1 MNRMLLR
8 RLTSLLYPIRCPV
21 CGEFVHP
28 EEGFCGKCTEKLVR
42 YDGDHAISGAEGFL
56 APFEYTPAV
65 KPAIM
70 LMKDGI
76 GGNAPY
82 AFGGAL
88 AELILSKRI
97 SERIDMIV
105 PTPMYRSDVRKRGF
119 NQAEL
124 IARELGIRLNIA
136 VRSDIVIKVRETLPQ
151 KTLDREHR
159 QVNLRGAFSL
169 TSAEDVRGRKILL
182 LDDVCTT
189 GSTLAE
195 LTGLLKDNGVA
206 EVWCAA
212 CCKTPDRKELTDND
226 I

>member
-21 CGEFVHP
+21 CGEFVRP
-28 EEGFCGKCTEKLVR
+28 EEGFCGECAEMLVR
-42 YDGDHAISGAEGFL
+42 YDGDHAVSGANGFL
-56 APFEYTPAV
+56 APFKYTPAI

-76 GGNAPY
+76 GGNAPF

-88 AELILSKRI
+88 AELLQSEWIA
-97 SERIDMIV
+97 ERIDMIV
-105 PTPMYRSDVRKRGF
+105 PTPMFRSDVRKRGF

-124 IARELGIRLNIA
+124 IARELGRRLNVT

-151 KTLDREHR
+151 KTLDRDQR
-159 QVNLRGAFSL
+159 QVNLCGAFSL
-169 TSAEDVRGRKILL
+169 TTAEDVKGRKVLL

-195 LTGLLKDNGVA
+195 LTGLLKNNGAA

-212 CCKTPDRKELTDND
+212 CCKTPDRKDLTDND

>member
-21 CGEFVHP
+21 CGEFVRP
-28 EEGFCGKCTEKLVR
+28 EEGFCGRCTEMLVR
-42 YDGDHAISGAEGFL
+42 YDGNHSISGADGFI
-56 APFEYTPAV
+56 APFEYTPAI

-88 AELILSKRI
+88 AELLQIKRI
-97 SERIDMIV
+97 DERIDMIV
-105 PTPMYRSDVRKRGF
+105 PTPMYRRDVRKRGF

-124 IARELGIRLNIA
+124 IANELGRRLNIA

-151 KTLDREHR
+151 KTLDRNQR
-159 QVNLRGAFSL
+159 QVNLHGAFSL
-169 TSAEDVRGRKILL
+169 NSAEDVKERKVLL

-195 LTGLLKDNGVA
+195 LTGLLKDNGAV
-206 EVWCAA
+206 EIWCAA